1 MCGIVGYVGKRQ
13 AAPILLEGLRRLEY
27 RGYDSAGLSVLQEH
41 ELRTLKRKGKID
53 DGLGRLL
60 AEAPV
65 EGTTAVGHTRWATH
79 GAPSDENSHPHLDA
93 SGRIAVV
100 HNGVIENYE
109 RLKAGLKGHTFLS
122 ATDTEVLAHL
132 IGVHYERVSR
142 SAGLRSGVADRGKDS
157 PDRSP
162 ALPADGAH
170 PLARAVG
177 EALREVIGAYGI
189 AVVCADFPG
198 VIVGARRGSPL
209 IVGVGDGENF
219 LASDATAI
227 VAHTRQ
233 VIYLKDYDVVTLTAD
248 RFQVSNLGSDTA
260 QVQVS
265 KLEFDG
271 AAAERG
277 LFPHFMLKEIFEQP
291 RTVENALRGR
301 LDHDEATAKFG
312 GLNMSMAE
320 LREVDRIVIPACGT
334 SWHAALIGE
343 FLFEELAHI
352 PTEVEYASE
361 FRYRNAPLEK
371 HTLVLVI
378 TQSGETADT
387 LAGLRE
393 SRRRG
398 HKVLAIC
405 NVVGSTIAR
414 EADGGIYLH
423 AGPEIGVASTKAFT
437 SQVTVLTLL
446 ALLMG
451 RLRMLSSGRGLKFI
465 RALEAIPAQMESIL
479 AQNEAIK
486 KIALKYAQAEDF
498 FFLGRQF
505 NFPVALEGALKLK
518 EISYIHAEGYPAAEM
533 KHGPIAMIDGRTPT
547 VFVLPEDGLYE
558 KTFSNLQE
566 IKARQG
572 PLIAIATAGDER
584 IAGAVDDVIYIPAT
598 LEPLVPLLAALPL
611 QLLAYHI
618 AVARG
623 CDVDKPRNLAKSVTV
638 E

>member
-13 AAPILLEGLRRLEY
+13 ATPILLEGLRRLEY
-27 RGYDSAGLSVLQEH
+27 RGYDSAGLTVLQEH

-53 DGLGRLL
+53 EGLGRLL
-60 AEAPV
+60 ASTTA
-65 EGTTAVGHTRWATH
+65 EGTTGIGHTRWATH
-79 GAPSDENSHPHLDA
+79 GPPSDENSHPHLDA

-109 RLKAGLKGHTFLS
+109 RLKERLKGHQFHS

-132 IGVHYERVSR
+132 IGVHYEQVLKHAKSTADVAHLLAQAVS
-142 SAGLRSGVADRGKDS
+142 
-157 PDRSP
+157 
-162 ALPADGAH
+162 
-170 PLARAVG
+170 

-198 VIVGARRGSPL
+198 VVVGARRGSPL

-227 VAHTRQ
+227 AAHTRQ
-233 VIYLKDYDVVTLTAD
+233 VIYLKDYDVVTLTGD
-248 RFQVSNLGSDTA
+248 RFHVANLGNDTA
-260 QVQVS
+260 QVQIS
-265 KLEFDG
+265 KLEFDA

-277 LFPHFMLKEIFEQP
+277 SFPHFMLKEIFEQP

-320 LREVDRIVIPACGT
+320 LREVDRVVIPACGT

-343 FLFEELAHI
+343 FLLEELAHI

-393 SRRRG
+393 SKRRG

-451 RLRMLSSGRGLKFI
+451 RLRMLSSGRGLQLI
-465 RALEAIPAQMESIL
+465 RALEAIPRQMEAII

-486 KIALKYAQAEDF
+486 RIALKYAQAEDF

-566 IKARQG
+566 IKARRG
-572 PLIAIATAGDER
+572 PIIAIATEGDER
-584 IAGAVDDVIYIPAT
+584 IARAVDDVIYIPTT
-598 LEPLVPLLAALPL
+598 LEPLAPLLATLPL